1 MYTRSYGSRPSITS
15 RPLPPDY
22 GGTALVIPQPEA
34 ESTPPPHPEPPILP
48 PQLTSRPPQPSVE
61 APRPSDT
68 QPPHSS
74 ATPQPPR
81 PQRPSRPRFSG
92 RRNRPITAPSMP
104 TPPDFDARR
113 PEDATPSPADRRDP
127 LGAPPFGGLGIPPLR
142 GLENLFGTSDTAEH
156 IDGEPSEGMPPKT
169 EDSATS
175 SAPPLLPFT
184 TLALRQD
191 DLLLL
196 GLLLFLLHEQD
207 EGDTDCRD
215 ALLLLAV
222 LFVAGL

>member
-1 MYTRSYGSRPSITS
+1 
-15 RPLPPDY
+15 
-22 GGTALVIPQPEA
+22 
-34 ESTPPPHPEPPILP
+34 
-48 PQLTSRPPQPSVE
+48 
-61 APRPSDT
+61 
-68 QPPHSS
+68 
-74 ATPQPPR
+74 
-81 PQRPSRPRFSG
+81 
-92 RRNRPITAPSMP
+92 MP

-142 GLENLFGTSDTAEH
+142 GLEKLFGTNDTAEH
-156 IDGEPSEGMPPKT
+156 THHEPPEGMSDKAEETP
-169 EDSATS
+169 TS
-175 SAPPLLPFT
+175 PAHPLLPFT